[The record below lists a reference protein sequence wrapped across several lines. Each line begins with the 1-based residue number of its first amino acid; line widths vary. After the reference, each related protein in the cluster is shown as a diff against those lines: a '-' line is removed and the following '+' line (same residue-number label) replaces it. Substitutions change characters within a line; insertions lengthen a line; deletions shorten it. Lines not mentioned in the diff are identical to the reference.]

1 MGVDGRQGQHE
12 LVDWKL
18 PGSVLA
24 LALGGGGSGEVF
36 FFFLSFLNHNHEQG
50 RSKARPAR
58 LVEVISGGLCWVET
72 VREGG
77 PV

>member
-36 FFFLSFLNHNHEQG
+36 FFSFFLKS
-50 RSKARPAR
+50 
-58 LVEVISGGLCWVET
+58 
-72 VREGG
+72 
-77 PV
+77 